1 MSYFMQEEFYKVHT
15 NEILHTSFSTFLA
28 GWGSNNEAL
37 IIWVPRYERA
47 LDFEYLIFIFILILY
62 LSKVKRPCWSIWLV
76 VRSQGCKSPQ
86 FDGHTKDK
94 YFGSWLWNL
103 GQECN
108 LQQAWRQSCWQ
119 VSWSSP
125 MLPKMVSW
133 SSPMLRRWR
142 EPEIFPPGAT
152 EVLAWL
158 RERTFTGEKL
168 WGRARCL
175 VPLFYGRTPLSG
187 RLSCKNFTPST
198 AVEWRRAEKDRTGNY
213 GWSWYFCTRFM
224 KPAFTRI

>member
-1 MSYFMQEEFYKVHT
+1 MSYLMQEEFYKAHT
-15 NEILHTSFSTFLA
+15 NEIQHTLFSIFFQA
-28 GWGSNNEAL
+28 SNNESL
-37 IIWVPRYERA
+37 IIWVPRYPRVFW
-47 LDFEYLIFIFILILY
+47 LQISYIYIFILILY
-62 LSKVKRPCWSIWLV
+62 LSKIKRPCWMLIHMIGG
-76 VRSQGCKSPQ
+76 QGC
-86 FDGHTKDK
+86 TKDK

-108 LQQAWRQSCWQ
+108 LQPAWRQSCWQ

-142 EPEIFPPGAT
+142 EPEIFPPGRQPRF
-152 EVLAWL
+152 WL
-158 RERTFTGEKL
+158 GFERGRSPERNC

-187 RLSCKNFTPST
+187 RLSC
-198 AVEWRRAEKDRTGNY
+198 
-213 GWSWYFCTRFM
+213 
-224 KPAFTRI
+224 